1 MKTYFKKTFALL
13 IVSAVLLSCVSVF
26 SACNGSRLYSEGDG
40 ELNVVC
46 TNFPPFDFAREIGG
60 VKVKVT
66 ILQDNGADL
75 HNYSPTSAAIMAI
88 KNADVFIY
96 VGGSSDEAWL
106 ESTLASADNPDLIKV
121 AFMDHC
127 ALREEATLEGMQ
139 HSHSDSAE
147 DNDDHDHDHGD
158 ECEHE
163 HDEHVWLSLKNAQT
177 IASAIANAFAKADPE
192 NTMYYRE
199 NEGKYLAK
207 LDELDKLYSDTIADA
222 KKDVLLFADRF
233 PFLYLTE
240 DYEIDCYAAF
250 SGCSTE
256 VNASFETTQFLID
269 KTKELELTTILIID
283 SDPQNA
289 PAVANTVANATGA
302 MILSLNSCQSI
313 TRTSIKDGAS
323 YIEIMRENLAVIK
336 EALN

>member
-1 MKTYFKKTFALL
+1 MKANFKKTLTLL
-13 IVSAVLLSCVSVF
+13 LVSAILLSCVSAF
-26 SACNGSRLYSEGDG
+26 SACSGSRLYSEGEG

-46 TNFPPFDFAREIGG
+46 TNFPPFDLAREIGG
-60 VKVKVT
+60 EKVKIT

-75 HNYSPTSAAIMAI
+75 HNYAPTSAAIMAI

-106 ESTLASADNPDLIKV
+106 ESTLASANNPELIKV
-121 AFMDHC
+121 AFMDNC
-127 ALREEATLEGMQ
+127 SLREEATLDGMQ
-139 HSHSDSAE
+139 HSHVDSDDCE
-147 DNDDHDHDHGD
+147 DDHDHD
-158 ECEHE
+158 ECEHK
-163 HDEHVWLSLKNAQT
+163 HDEHVWLSLKNTKT

-192 NTMYYRE
+192 NTAYYRE
-199 NEGKYLAK
+199 NEGKYLAE
-207 LDELDKLYSDTIADA
+207 LDELDKLYSDTVADA
-222 KKDVLLFADRF
+222 KRDVFLFADRF

-240 DYEIDCYAAF
+240 DYDIDCYAAF

-269 KTKELELTTILIID
+269 KTKELGLTAILIID
-283 SDPQNA
+283 AAPQNA

-302 MILSLNSCQSI
+302 KILSLNSCQSI
-313 TRTSIKDGAS
+313 SRTSIKDGIS
-323 YIEIMRENLAVIK
+323 YLEIMRENLAVLK